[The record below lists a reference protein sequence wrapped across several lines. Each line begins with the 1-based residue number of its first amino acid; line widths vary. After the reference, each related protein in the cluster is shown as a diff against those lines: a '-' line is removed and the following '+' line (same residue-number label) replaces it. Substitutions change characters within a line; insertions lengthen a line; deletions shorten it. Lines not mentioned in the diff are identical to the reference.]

1 VQEASTICAPPPS
14 ALEALGDSRALRSR
28 SGGAHAAHAARIAA
42 VACDYIVSQCGA
54 GCENRLSWRLLEE
67 RVHDVCAFRAQNVI
81 GTRRSYGQNACM
93 NVLTRA
99 SSFTTSYTRY
109 TNHEY

>member
-1 VQEASTICAPPPS
+1 VREASTICAPPPS
-14 ALEALGDSRALRSR
+14 ALEALLEALGDSRALRSR

-67 RVHDVCAFRAQNVI
+67 RVHDVCAFRAQNVV
-81 GTRRSYGQNACM
+81 GTRRSYGQNA
-93 NVLTRA
+93 
-99 SSFTTSYTRY
+99 
-109 TNHEY
+109 